1 MPTDRHPSSARRLPA
16 LPDPIDPPDFT
27 RRSNN
32 STLISAPLN
41 GLADGTRSRAAQ
53 QVLGTTCDTLQMVE
67 APSLRLSETS
77 FLFHWINPTSSVAD
91 GRAPLLNN

>member
-1 MPTDRHPSSARRLPA
+1 MPPDRHPSPARRLPA
-16 LPDPIDPPDFT
+16 LPDPIDSPDFT
-27 RRSNN
+27 RKSNN
-32 STLISAPLN
+32 STLIRAPLN

-77 FLFHWINPTSSVAD
+77 FLFHWINSTSSVAD